1 MNLFHSAYEH
11 TSLVQQVVVENE
23 CHSRLR
29 YSSVL
34 DPETGRVGVTANA
47 VKWLAAVK
55 STKRTLSRLSGDLV
69 D

>member
-1 MNLFHSAYEH
+1 MEPLRDN
-11 TSLVQQVVVENE
+11 TP
-23 CHSRLR
+23 SRTEEASIYKLAIR
-29 YSSVL
+29 AASIYKL
-34 DPETGRVGVTANA
+34 ARWKLPTNA